1 MTDKPT
7 INGALW
13 WATWS
18 NPCGHQKLSPNNG
31 PQHAIV
37 VKPRI
42 PHEYLDFWRP
52 CGTPD

>member
-18 NPCGHQKLSPNNG
+18 NPCGHQKLSPN
-31 PQHAIV
+31 
-37 VKPRI
+37 
-42 PHEYLDFWRP
+42 
-52 CGTPD
+52 